1 MLRKVIQTL
10 HTDVH
15 EGRLYTHPLGSGQ
28 ASVPCVLMEVE
39 IGGVCQCRSRGSNVI
54 RAVEEPTGWRC
65 QRPALIGLDDS

>member
-1 MLRKVIQTL
+1 M
-10 HTDVH
+10 
-15 EGRLYTHPLGSGQ
+15 
-28 ASVPCVLMEVE
+28 PCVLMEVE